1 MTINAYTVINPKM
14 ARQGTNMEIIS
25 NESELIKPSRR
36 PERNSKMK
44 STVIDLSHQEQ
55 YLNYQEW
62 LEHQTLTIL
71 LQSHLAHQEQ

>member
-1 MTINAYTVINPKM
+1 M

-25 NESELIKPSRR
+25 NELELIKPSSR

-44 STVIDLSHQEQ
+44 STVIDLSHQGR

-62 LEHQTLTIL
+62 PEHQTLTIL
-71 LQSHLAHQEQ
+71 LQSHLARLKQ